1 MPGSSGSLGQP
12 LRVADPGCG
21 PQPIPAAGPDI
32 DGVPGPH
39 LGYVSSFILSVSPTK
54 CDAYQVTSCS
64 RQCAAGSSLVP
75 HRPWQPAEDRRTS

>member
-1 MPGSSGSLGQP
+1 MPGSSRAPGRRSGQP
-12 LRVADPGCG
+12 L
-21 PQPIPAAGPDI
+21 PAAGLDI

-54 CDAYQVTSCS
+54 RDAYQVTACLWH
-64 RQCAAGSSLVP
+64 CPAGSSPVP